1 MFHWMRSP
9 RPKSKQLPMIKELG
23 EAGFNFVFE
32 GSDLVAK
39 ATEGLSPETHPHLYR
54 EMCWKVEER
63 GAVGETTLHVCV
75 LLQSQGGIFNDNLGC
90 GFPLSSADFY
100 FVEEGLP
107 GSGGNS

>member
-1 MFHWMRSP
+1 MYNNGKGAMVPIAHIALLRNRD

-23 EAGFNFVFE
+23 EAGFNYVFE

-39 ATEGLSPETHPHLYR
+39 ATEGISPETHPHLYR

-75 LLQSQGGIFNDNLGC
+75 LLQVLVVTDHVWS
-90 GFPLSSADFY
+90 
-100 FVEEGLP
+100 
-107 GSGGNS
+107 

>member
-1 MFHWMRSP
+1 MRSLKLTLKPKMFLWMRSA

-75 LLQSQGGIFNDNLGC
+75 LLQSQGR
-90 GFPLSSADFY
+90 
-100 FVEEGLP
+100 
-107 GSGGNS
+107 NSMTIYV

>member
-1 MFHWMRSP
+1 MQCETNLFHWMRSP

-75 LLQSQGGIFNDNLGC
+75 LLQSQGGIFNENCCLQTIKRTID
-90 GFPLSSADFY
+90 
-100 FVEEGLP
+100 
-107 GSGGNS
+107 